1 MEGGGM
7 SNFKILSE
15 AIQFSKEKMK
25 KNGVFETDRF
35 LCDLYCFEPGQ
46 EQQPHTHGGQ
56 DKIYYVVEGTGRFKV
71 GEEEKE
77 LGPGHIVLAP
87 AGTNHGVANR
97 GQQRLVTLVF
107 VTPRPSH

>member
-1 MEGGGM
+1 M
-7 SNFKILSE
+7 SHFKTLSD

-25 KNGVFETDRF
+25 KNGIFETDRF

-56 DKIYYVVEGTGRFKV
+56 DKIYYVVEGRGAFKV
-71 GEEEKE
+71 GKEEKE
-77 LGPGHIVLAP
+77 LGPGQIALAP
-87 AGTNHGVANR
+87 AGENHGVANR

-107 VTPRPSH
+107 VTPSRPIRH